1 MSTRALLLLVGLIGG
16 AELLVRGH
24 LANHAPAFHAGAWLL
39 AVSLVVATRG
49 RAAWL
54 RIGAAALAGVCAL
67 LSLAELLPG
76 RAALTVQPSPSFD
89 AALGDPEALRLWW
102 EAHADARKILRG
114 ETPLVPGQRFSL
126 FSSEVELDELGIR
139 RTTPPRA
146 GAWRIVV
153 LGDSATFGAT
163 QNGSE
168 QPWPELLARE
178 IEKAYACERPVEVRN
193 AGKPGRSLRDMGASF
208 DAQVA
213 PLAPDLLVVYPGID
227 AFDGLLPRSDS
238 LERTSSEPRAS
249 RWLEALERPLRA
261 RIDARRLRA
270 ALDAAPEPELLR
282 RSPAARGYRSLLV
295 AARAHGVDV
304 ALVPVALA
312 VRVDSPDRAI
322 RFHEA
327 VWPETRW
334 LVVANQNHT
343 RLLPLL
349 AVAYRAEV
357 LDPPADLDGA
367 WQDGFIDLF
376 HFTQTGSERLARHVA
391 KSLEPLLA
399 RGAGCKPR
407 PIAH

>member
-24 LANHAPAFHAGAWLL
+24 LADHALAFHAGAWLL
-39 AVSLVVATRG
+39 AASLVVATRG

-54 RIGAAALAGVCAL
+54 RIGAAVLAGLCAL

-76 RAALTVQPSPSFD
+76 RARTVQPSPSFD

-102 EAHADARKILRG
+102 EAHADAQKILRD

-126 FSSEVELDELGIR
+126 FSSEVELDELGLR
-139 RTTPPRA
+139 RAATPRE

-163 QNGSE
+163 QNESE
-168 QPWPELLARE
+168 QPWPDLLARE
-178 IEKAYACERPVEVRN
+178 IEKTYTCERRVEVRN
-193 AGKPGRSLRDMGASF
+193 AGLPGRTLRAMGASF
-208 DAQVA
+208 DAQIA

-238 LERTSSEPRAS
+238 LERTNASARAS
-249 RWLEALERPLRA
+249 RGLAALERPLRA
-261 RIDARRLRA
+261 YLDARRLRA
-270 ALDAAPEPELLR
+270 AQEAAPEPEALR
-282 RSPAARGYRSLLV
+282 RSPAARSYRSLLI

-312 VRVDSPDRAI
+312 VRIDSPDRAI
-322 RFHEA
+322 RFHES

-334 LVVANQNHT
+334 LIVANHNHA

-349 AVAYRAEV
+349 GVAYRATV
-357 LDPPADLDGA
+357 LDAPAGLDGA

-376 HFTQTGSERLARHVA
+376 HLTQTGRERLARHVA
-391 KSLEPLLA
+391 KALEPVLA
-399 RGAGCKPR
+399 RGPGCKLR
-407 PIAH
+407 TAAD